1 MAAGLIPARAQVK
14 TLHGTMDSR
23 PPLPLAEQI
32 AAAQGWWR
40 EAGVDFVF
48 RDEPQGWLAEPSA
61 PTIAPEARPA
71 KAPAPAAVAPQTPPA
86 IGGDPASWPTKLGD
100 FNGWW
105 LETPGLDMGGAHP
118 RVAPRGPVQAPLAVL
133 VPMPEAGDTAELL
146 SGPQGRLVSAMARS
160 MGLEPEQAYLAAAL
174 PSHTALPDWSQLAAD
189 GMGAILRHHLS
200 LAAPKRLLVLGKDV
214 LSLLQHDPAQATPPG
229 NEITIQGG
237 KLSLLASYS
246 PARLLENP
254 RQQAGLWQRWLEWT
268 DGETP

>member
-1 MAAGLIPARAQVK
+1 
-14 TLHGTMDSR
+14 MDSR

-48 RDEPQGWLAEPSA
+48 RDKPQGWLAEPSA
-61 PTIAPEARPA
+61 PTIAPATRPT
-71 KAPAPAAVAPQTPPA
+71 KAPAPAAVAPPPPPA
-86 IGGDPASWPTKLGD
+86 IGGDPASWPATLPD
-100 FNGWW
+100 FHRWW
-105 LETPGLDMGGAHP
+105 LETPGLDPSGTHA
-118 RVAPRGPVQAPLAVL
+118 RVAPRGSQGAELAVM
-133 VPMPEAGDTAELL
+133 VPMPEPGDSDILL
-146 SGPQGRLVSAMARS
+146 AGPQGRLVAAMIRS

-174 PSHTALPDWSQLAAD
+174 PCHTALPDWSRLAAD

-268 DGETP
+268 DGKTP